1 MFLLWLVRITVLGGV
16 STLLNGFVT
25 LPIRTVGIY
34 QLESVVES
42 ENTILYQVNEFP
54 RVVFSD
60 LQEVYYDGYFD
71 VIVIKDWTIERF
83 VSNI

>member
-25 LPIRTVGIY
+25 PPIRTVGIY

-83 VSNI
+83 VSNV